1 MKYVVKAI
9 VDLMLE
15 CEIEADSLEEAKA
28 LATRLTQQDFEPC
41 FEGNF
46 HIFNIKEAKE

>member
-1 MKYVVKAI
+1 MKYIVKAE

-15 CEIEADSLEEAKA
+15 CEIEADSLEEAQA

-46 HIFNIKEAKE
+46 HIFDIEEARE